1 MLKLLDLL
9 SAVALL
15 VWGTHIVRT
24 GILRVY
30 GADLRRILSRSVEK
44 RPLAFAAGIG
54 VTALVQSSNATALL
68 ATSFVA
74 QGLMALA
81 PALAIMLG
89 ADVGT
94 ALMARVLTLD
104 LSWLSPLL
112 IFFGVIFFLSR
123 KQTRLGQ
130 LGRVFIG
137 LGLIILALQLIV
149 AAAEP
154 MTQAKGVKVLFSSLT
169 GDIMLDALTGALFAM
184 ISYSSL
190 AAVLLTATLAASK
203 VISLKVALCLVVGAN
218 LGSGI
223 LAMLSATAQNAAG
236 RRVALGSLLF
246 KVAGCL
252 LVLPLVGPL
261 ADWMDHWQFS
271 TAELVIAFH
280 VLYNA
285 ARCLACLPLTNAMAS
300 FCTRVMPDRALP
312 DDVARPRHLDPAAL
326 DTPSLALANAVRETL
341 RMGDTVEQMLNNLM
355 QIIRGGDPLLGKDIR
370 KLDDD
375 VDALYTAIKLYL
387 ARMPR
392 EDLSERDSRR
402 WAEIIEL
409 AINLEQAGDIIEHML
424 AAVQDKKTSRSR
436 SFSDTGLEE
445 IGTLYQ
451 QLVSNLRLGLGVPQR
466 RPRQR
471 QAPAPGQAALP
482 SAGTALRPCPCRPPA
497 PAGGTEHRDQLAA
510 PGPDQRHEA
519 SQLAVLRHRLRRAGQ
534 SRRAEQRGRRG
545 HSAGRGRLGRRSRR
559 HDLGAAGRAS
569 ARRGAS
575 GNAPFATLAVLRV
588 GSS

>member
-1 MLKLLDLL
+1 MLTLLNLL

-30 GADLRRILSRSVEK
+30 GSDLRRILSRSVQK

-74 QGLMALA
+74 SGLMALA

-112 IFFGVIFFLSR
+112 IFFGVIFFLTR

-149 AAAEP
+149 EAAEP

-169 GDIMLDALTGALFAM
+169 GDVMLDALTGALFAM

-190 AAVLLTATLAASK
+190 AAVLLTATLATSK

-218 LGSGI
+218 LGTGI
-223 LAMLSATAQNAAG
+223 LALISSTSQNAAG

-246 KVAGCL
+246 KVAGCV
-252 LVLPLVGPL
+252 LVLPLIGPL
-261 ADWMDHWQFS
+261 AQWVDGWPFRTQ
-271 TAELVIAFH
+271 ELVIAFH
-280 VLYNA
+280 VLYNSV
-285 ARCLACLPLTNAMAS
+285 RCLACLPLTTQMAA
-300 FCTRVMPDRALP
+300 FCTRIMPDRATP
-312 DDVARPRHLDPAAL
+312 EDRVRPRHLDPAAL
-326 DTPSLALANAVRETL
+326 DTPSLALVNAVRETL
-341 RMGDTVEQMLNNLM
+341 RMGDIVEQMLINLL
-355 QIIRGGDPLLGKDIR
+355 QVTRGGDPLLGKEIR

-402 WAEIIEL
+402 WAEVIEL

-424 AAVQDKKTSRSR
+424 SAVQDKKTSRSR
-436 SFSDTGLEE
+436 SFSDNGLAE
-445 IGTLYQ
+445 ITALHS
-451 QLVSNLRLGLGVPQR
+451 QLLVNLRLSLSVFLNG
-466 RPRQR
+466 
-471 QAPAPGQAALP
+471 
-482 SAGTALRPCPCRPPA
+482 
-497 PAGGTEHRDQLAA
+497 DQEGA
-510 PGPDQRHEA
+510 R
-519 SQLAVLRHRLRRAGQ
+519 RLRRAKQRFRLQERRYAHSHVDRLRQQVVQ
-534 SRRAEQRGRRG
+534 SIETSSLHLDLIADMKRLNSLFCAIAYAVLDNPEAGSGEEAEDDYVEQALEDAAQPPG
-545 HSAGRGRLGRRSRR
+545 HGVPPGSS
-559 HDLGAAGRAS
+559 AAG
-569 ARRGAS
+569 
-575 GNAPFATLAVLRV
+575 
-588 GSS
+588 